1 MKNLNLKLFLVCIYL
16 CPFAG
21 FAQFPPAA
29 GQAGSTAI
37 YKDSTVFIA
46 WADGCELFRGWQ
58 NIADTSLGKADVGDS
73 SMALG
78 MAGTNGVVSLGDAGF
93 AVLTFDKP
101 IENGESWDFAVFENS
116 FSDLFLELA
125 FVEVSSDGI
134 NYFRFPSTS
143 LTDTLTQVGA
153 FDELD
158 PTKINNLAGKY
169 RSLYGTPF
177 DLQELSGVSG
187 LDLNN
192 ITHVKIIDIVGS
204 LDSNYVS
211 YDAYNHKIN
220 DPWPTPFGSSGFDLD
235 AVGVIHQA
243 PASVPENS
251 EEKIITVYPNP
262 TNGILY
268 ITKNNTNL
276 KSAISLT
283 TFKGEIIKEIHSCS
297 LNESIDLSCLPAG
310 IYILK
315 ITDTEKVHCEKIIK
329 Y

>member
-1 MKNLNLKLFLVCIYL
+1 MKSTNLVLILVCIIL

-29 GQAGSTAI
+29 GQAGSTAV

-58 NIADTSLGKADVGDS
+58 NIADTSLGKTDVGDS

-78 MAGTNGVVSLGDAGF
+78 MAGTNGVVSLGDAGY
-93 AVLTFDKP
+93 AVLTFDRP

-125 FVEVSSDGI
+125 FVEVSSDGL

-169 RSLYGTPF
+169 RTFYGTPF
-177 DLQELSGVSG
+177 DLQELSGISG
-187 LDLNN
+187 LDINN
-192 ITHVKIIDIVGS
+192 ITHVKIIDVVGS

-211 YDAYNHKIN
+211 FDAFHHKIN

-243 PASVPENS
+243 PAAVPENS
-251 EEKIITVYPNP
+251 DEKTIAVYPNP
-262 TNGILY
+262 TKGILH
-268 ITKNNTNL
+268 ITLNVANQKQ
-276 KSAISLT
+276 AISLT
-283 TFKGEIIKEIHSCS
+283 TIKGEIVKEFIGCC
-297 LNESIDLSCLPAG
+297 LNETIDLSGVPAG

-315 ITDTEKVHCEKIIK
+315 ITDTEKVHNEKIIK

>member
-1 MKNLNLKLFLVCIYL
+1 MKNLVLVFFTFSLF
-16 CPFAG
+16 PFAG

-37 YKDSTVFIA
+37 SKDSAIFSA
-46 WADGCELFRGWQ
+46 WATGCEIHRGWQ

-93 AVLTFDKP
+93 ALLTFDRP
-101 IENGESWDFAVFENS
+101 VENGESWDFAVFENS

-134 NYFRFPSTS
+134 HYFRFPSTS
-143 LTDTLTQVGA
+143 LTDTMVQVGP
-153 FDELD
+153 FEELD

-169 RSLYGTPF
+169 RALYGTPF
-177 DLQELSGVSG
+177 DLQELYGIPG
-187 LDLNN
+187 LDINN
-192 ITHVKIIDIVGS
+192 ITHVKIIDVVGS
-204 LDSNYVS
+204 LDSNFVS

-243 PASVPENS
+243 PASVS
-251 EEKIITVYPNP
+251 EDPLEKIIDVYPNP
-262 TNGILY
+262 AHGVIHIGL
-268 ITKNNTNL
+268 KNVNQNTVV
-276 KSAISLT
+276 SLT
-283 TFKGEIIKEIHSCS
+283 AINGEIIKEIRSS
-297 LNESIDLSCLPAG
+297 KLTETIDLSGVPAG
-310 IYILK
+310 VYILR
-315 ITDTEKVHCEKIIK
+315 ITDNESFYCKKIIK

>member
-1 MKNLNLKLFLVCIYL
+1 MKSTNLFLILVCICL
-16 CPFAG
+16 GPLAG

-46 WADGCELFRGWQ
+46 WADGCEINRGWQ

-73 SMALG
+73 SMAIG
-78 MAGTNGVVSLGDAGF
+78 AAGTNGVVSLGDAGF

-125 FVEVSSDGI
+125 FVEVSSDGM

-169 RSLYGTPF
+169 RALYGTPF
-177 DLQELSGVSG
+177 DLQELDGISG
-187 LDLNN
+187 LDINN
-192 ITHVKIIDIVGS
+192 ITHVKIIDVVGS
-204 LDSNYVS
+204 LDSTYVS

-235 AVGVIHQA
+235 AVGIIHQA
-243 PASVPENS
+243 PASVPEDAK
-251 EEKIITVYPNP
+251 EKTITVYPNP
-262 TNGILY
+262 ANGILH
-268 ITKNNTNL
+268 ITLNNANQ
-276 KSAISLT
+276 KQAISLT
-283 TFKGEIIKEIHSCS
+283 TIKGEIVKEFMGCC
-297 LNESIDLSCLPAG
+297 LNETIDLSGAPAG
-310 IYILK
+310 IYILR
-315 ITDTEKVHCEKIIK
+315 ITDNEKVYCKKIIR